1 MLTIDELRGIPL
13 FSELRD
19 RELDHLARSV
29 ADIRVLEGE
38 YVVHEGET
46 RALIVTVE
54 GRLEV
59 VKLVEGI
66 ERVIGVR
73 TPGDLFGEVPMTLN
87 VPFLAGLRALEP
99 SRVIRIEPS
108 EFHALSALAPQ
119 ISATVGSAAFE
130 RIEGLHDVAAQPP
143 PPQLVIIGPRW
154 DPACHELRDFLNRNQ
169 VPFEWFTPDDP
180 ACAAV
185 LTTPADRYPIVRLQD
200 GATLIAPSLREVAER
215 VGLSIAPQFSEYDVV
230 IVGGGPAG
238 LAAAVY
244 GASEGLRTVLV
255 EREAPGGQAGQS
267 SRIENYLGFPIGVS
281 GDELASRALQ
291 QARRFGAEIIVTR
304 YVQTVDVDPLR
315 VTLDG
320 GDELHARTVVLAL
333 GVTYRRLA
341 VESSDRLTGRGVY
354 YGASRSEASSTNGQ
368 DIYLV
373 GAGNSAGQAAVFFSS
388 YARSVTLL
396 VRGDSLT
403 KSMSYYLIEKLKTK
417 SNIAVELRA
426 EVVAVHGE
434 DHLGAID
441 VINHETEVTTR
452 RETPALFVFI
462 GADTDTAWLPAAIAR
477 DPRGYILTGADAVRT
492 GRWKAERDPYLVETT
507 SPGVFA
513 VGDIRA
519 GSVKRVAS
527 GVGEGS
533 IAIAFVHQ
541 HLQSIEPVSGA
552 IADMRGSG
560 LTSRP
565 RDSGPPPPR
574 PQALA

>member
-1 MLTIDELRGIPL
+1 
-13 FSELRD
+13 
-19 RELDHLARSV
+19 V
-29 ADIRVLEGE
+29 ADIRVLKGE
-38 YVVHEGET
+38 FVVHEGES

-59 VKLVEGI
+59 VKMVDGV

-73 TPGDLFGEVPMTLN
+73 APGDLFGEVPMTLN
-87 VPFLAGLRALEP
+87 VPFLGGLRALEP

-108 EFHALSALAPQ
+108 EFHALCALAPQ
-119 ISATVGSAAFE
+119 VSATVGSAAFD
-130 RIEGLHDVAAQPP
+130 RIEGLQDIAAQPP
-143 PPQLVIIGPRW
+143 APELVIVGPRW
-154 DPACHELRDFLNRNQ
+154 DPVCHELRDFLNRNQ
-169 VPFEWFTPDDP
+169 VPFEWLMPDDP
-180 ACAAV
+180 ACAAIV
-185 LTTPADRYPIVRLQD
+185 AMPAERYPIVRLQD
-200 GATLIAPSLREVAER
+200 GTSLIAPSLREVAER
-215 VGLSIAPQFSEYDVV
+215 VGLSVSPKSSEYDVV

-238 LAAAVY
+238 LASAVY

-304 YVQTVDVDPLR
+304 RVQDVDVEPHR

-320 GDELHARTVVLAL
+320 DEVLHARTIVLAL

-341 VESSDRLTGRGVY
+341 VDSADRLTGRGVY
-354 YGASRSEASSTNGQ
+354 YGASRSEASSTHGQ

-388 YARSVTLL
+388 YARSITLL
-396 VRGDSLT
+396 VRGDSLA

-417 SNIAVELRA
+417 SNIAVELRS
-426 EVVAVHGE
+426 EVVAVHGDE
-434 DHLGAID
+434 HLEAID
-441 VINHETEVTTR
+441 VIDRETGVTAR
-452 RETPALFVFI
+452 RETPAVFVLI
-462 GADTDTAWLPAAIAR
+462 GADTDTAWLPEAIAR
-477 DPRGYILTGADAVRT
+477 DKRGYILTGADAVRT

-507 SPGVFA
+507 CPGVFA

-541 HLQSIEPVSGA
+541 HLQSIEPVIGA
-552 IADMRGSG
+552 A
-560 LTSRP
+560 P
-565 RDSGPPPPR
+565 
-574 PQALA
+574 

>member
-1 MLTIDELRGIPL
+1 MLTVDELRRIPL
-13 FSELRD
+13 FSDLPDGEL
-19 RELDHLARSV
+19 EHLARNV
-29 ADIRVLEGE
+29 ADIRVLKGE
-38 YVVHEGET
+38 FAVHEGEA

-59 VKLVEGI
+59 VKAVDGI
-66 ERVIGVR
+66 DRVIGVR
-73 TPGDLFGEVPMTLN
+73 MPGELFGEVPMTLN
-87 VPFLAGLRALEP
+87 VPFLGSLRAVVPSRVLRLEPSAFHALCALEP
-99 SRVIRIEPS
+99 K
-108 EFHALSALAPQ
+108 
-119 ISATVGSAAFE
+119 ISATVGSAAFD
-130 RIEGLHDVAAQPP
+130 RIEGLQDIAAEPP
-143 PPQLVIIGPRW
+143 SPELTIVGPRW
-154 DPACHELRDFLNRNQ
+154 DSASHELRDFLNRNQ
-169 VPFEWFTPDDP
+169 VPFEWHTPDDP
-180 ACAAV
+180 AYAPE
-185 LTTPADRYPIVRLQD
+185 LTTPVDRFPIVTLPD
-200 GATLIAPSLREVAER
+200 GTKLIAPSLREVAER
-215 VGLSIAPQFSEYDVV
+215 VGLLVAPKFSEYDVV

-281 GDELASRALQ
+281 GDELAHRALA

-304 YVQTVDVDPLR
+304 YVQTVGVEPQR

-320 GDELHARTVVLAL
+320 GEVLHARTIVLAL
-333 GVTYRRLA
+333 GVKYRRLA
-341 VESSDRLTGRGVY
+341 VDSSGRLTGRGVY
-354 YGASRSEASSTNGQ
+354 YGASRSEASSTYGQ
-368 DIYLV
+368 DIYLI

-396 VRGDSLT
+396 VRGDSLA

-417 SNIAVELRA
+417 ANVALELRS
-426 EVVAVHGE
+426 EVRAVHGQ
-434 DHLGAID
+434 DHLEAID
-441 VINHETEVTTR
+441 VINHETGVTTR
-452 RETPALFVFI
+452 RETTALFVFI

-477 DPRGYILTGADAVRT
+477 DPRGYIVTGADAVRT
-492 GRWKAERDPYLVETT
+492 GSWKEKRDPYLVETT

-541 HLQSIEPVSGA
+541 YLQSMEPVSGA
-552 IADMRGSG
+552 A
-560 LTSRP
+560 T
-565 RDSGPPPPR
+565 
-574 PQALA
+574 

>member
-1 MLTIDELRGIPL
+1 
-13 FSELRD
+13 
-19 RELDHLARSV
+19 
-29 ADIRVLEGE
+29 VLKGE
-38 YVVHEGET
+38 SVVHEGET

-54 GRLEV
+54 GRLVV
-59 VKLVEGI
+59 VKMVEGI
-66 ERVIGVR
+66 EREIGVR

-87 VPFLAGLRALEP
+87 VPFLAGLRATEP
-99 SRVIRIEPS
+99 SRVIRIEPAD
-108 EFHALSALAPQ
+108 FHALSALAPN

-143 PPQLVIIGPRW
+143 PPELVIVGPRW
-154 DPACHELRDFLNRNQ
+154 DPVCHELRDFLNRNQ

-180 ACAAV
+180 ACAPVFA
-185 LTTPADRYPIVRLQD
+185 TADRYPIVQLQD
-200 GATLIAPSLREVAER
+200 GSTLVAPSLREVAER
-215 VGLSIAPQFSEYDVV
+215 LGLSVAPRSSEYDVV

-281 GDELASRALQ
+281 GDELARRALQ

-304 YVQTVDVDPLR
+304 SVQAVDVDPHR

-320 GDELHARTVVLAL
+320 GEVLHARTIVLAP
-333 GVTYRRLA
+333 GVAYRRLV
-341 VESSDRLTGRGVY
+341 VESADRLTGRGIY
-354 YGASRSEASSTNGQ
+354 YGASRSEASSAHGQ
-368 DIYLV
+368 DIFLV

-396 VRGDSLT
+396 VRGDSLA

-417 SNIAVELRA
+417 HNIAVALRS
-426 EVVAVHGE
+426 EVVAVHGD
-434 DHLGAID
+434 DHLAAID
-441 VINHETEVTTR
+441 VVDHAAGVTSR
-452 RETPALFVFI
+452 RETSALFVLI

-477 DPRGYILTGADAVRT
+477 DANGYILTGADAVRT
-492 GRWKAERDPYLVETT
+492 GQWTGERDPYLVETT
-507 SPGVFA
+507 CPGVFA

-541 HLQSIEPVSGA
+541 HLQSLEPAAAAA
-552 IADMRGSG
+552 IQQ
-560 LTSRP
+560 T
-565 RDSGPPPPR
+565 
-574 PQALA
+574 